1 VDGKIKDQDPLSVE
15 DFIIEINKDTI
26 DGQKNNITTLYLE
39 NNLNMVQLKVN
50 FRYLGSHFYELG
62 VTYNTRI

>member
-26 DGQKNNITTLYLE
+26 DGQKNNITT
-39 NNLNMVQLKVN
+39 
-50 FRYLGSHFYELG
+50 
-62 VTYNTRI
+62 RIWRII